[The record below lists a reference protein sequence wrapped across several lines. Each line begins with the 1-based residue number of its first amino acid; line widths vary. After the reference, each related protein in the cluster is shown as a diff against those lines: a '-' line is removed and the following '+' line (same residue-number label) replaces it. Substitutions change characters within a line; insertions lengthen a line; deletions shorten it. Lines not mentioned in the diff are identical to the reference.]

1 MRNDKIKRLIIGVRL
16 YLLLRVN
23 LCKLIN
29 ENFSLKEYTMTSL
42 QKLIRDSS
50 TIDIYNA
57 PRYNEKDNTFYVDSY
72 VNSNKNEFDFST
84 TVDKY
89 CYKKLSEYIRKTL
102 ARWNVDVII
111 KIYDENGDLCI
122 MYKKGGQTN
131 EKYRYIKKNNIYVN
145 SCTLFSFRNK
155 RI

>member
-1 MRNDKIKRLIIGVRL
+1 MINDKIKRLIIGVRL

-29 ENFSLKEYTMTSL
+29 ENLSLKEYTMTSL

-72 VNSNKNEFDFST
+72 VNLSKNEFDFST
-84 TVDKY
+84 KVNEF
-89 CYKKLSEYIRKTL
+89 CYEKLSEYIRKTL

-111 KIYDENGDLCI
+111 KIYDENGDLRI
-122 MYKKGGQTN
+122 IYKKRGSN
-131 EKYRYIKKNNIYVN
+131 
-145 SCTLFSFRNK
+145 
-155 RI
+155 

>member
-29 ENFSLKEYTMTSL
+29 ENLSLKDYTMTSL

-72 VNSNKNEFDFST
+72 VK
-84 TVDKY
+84 
-89 CYKKLSEYIRKTL
+89 
-102 ARWNVDVII
+102 
-111 KIYDENGDLCI
+111 
-122 MYKKGGQTN
+122 
-131 EKYRYIKKNNIYVN
+131 
-145 SCTLFSFRNK
+145 
-155 RI
+155 

>member
-1 MRNDKIKRLIIGVRL
+1 MINDKIKRLIIGVRL

-29 ENFSLKEYTMTSL
+29 ENLSLKEYTMTSL

-72 VNSNKNEFDFST
+72 VNLSKNEFDFST
-84 TVDKY
+84 KVNEF
-89 CYKKLSEYIRKTL
+89 CYEKLSEYIRKTL
-102 ARWNVDVII
+102 ARWNADVII
-111 KIYDENGDLCI
+111 KIYDENGDLRI
-122 MYKKGGQTN
+122 IYKKRGSN
-131 EKYRYIKKNNIYVN
+131 
-145 SCTLFSFRNK
+145 
-155 RI
+155 

>member
-1 MRNDKIKRLIIGVRL
+1 
-16 YLLLRVN
+16 
-23 LCKLIN
+23 
-29 ENFSLKEYTMTSL
+29 MTSL

-89 CYKKLSEYIRKTL
+89 CYEKLSEYIRKTL

-122 MYKKGGQTN
+122 MYKKGGSN
-131 EKYRYIKKNNIYVN
+131 
-145 SCTLFSFRNK
+145 
-155 RI
+155 

>member
-1 MRNDKIKRLIIGVRL
+1 MINDKIKRLIIGVRL

-29 ENFSLKEYTMTSL
+29 ENLSLKEYTMTSL

-72 VNSNKNEFDFST
+72 VNLSKNEFDFST
-84 TVDKY
+84 KVNEF
-89 CYKKLSEYIRKTL
+89 CYEKLSEYIRKTL

-111 KIYDENGDLCI
+111 KIYDENGDLRI
-122 MYKKGGQTN
+122 IYKKRGS
-131 EKYRYIKKNNIYVN
+131 KKV
-145 SCTLFSFRNK
+145 R
-155 RI
+155 

>member
-1 MRNDKIKRLIIGVRL
+1 MRNDKIKRVIIGVRL

-29 ENFSLKEYTMTSL
+29 ENLSLKEYTMTSL

-89 CYKKLSEYIRKTL
+89 CYEKLSEYIRKTL
-102 ARWNVDVII
+102 VRWNVDVII

-122 MYKKGGQTN
+122 MYKKRGSN
-131 EKYRYIKKNNIYVN
+131 
-145 SCTLFSFRNK
+145 
-155 RI
+155 

>member
-1 MRNDKIKRLIIGVRL
+1 MINDKIKRLIIGVRL

-29 ENFSLKEYTMTSL
+29 ENLSLKEYTMTSL

-72 VNSNKNEFDFST
+72 VNLSKNEFDFPT
-84 TVDKY
+84 KVNEF
-89 CYKKLSEYIRKTL
+89 CYEKLSEYIRKTL
-102 ARWNVDVII
+102 ARWNVNVII

-122 MYKKGGQTN
+122 IYKKRGSN
-131 EKYRYIKKNNIYVN
+131 
-145 SCTLFSFRNK
+145 
-155 RI
+155 